1 MLARCFIV
9 GIVAVAYALSLAN
22 PRSVFTL
29 GIWCF
34 SGFAGL
40 FPLICASIYWRRV
53 TSAGAYASILV
64 TGLVWVLLFRQSGYG
79 VNGGFLFLGMMPVAT
94 MFVCSLVA
102 LVGVSLL
109 TAAPSA
115 ATMNRYFPSRRASAA
130 SLPALTAP
138 GD

>member
-1 MLARCFIV
+1 MDV
-9 GIVAVAYALSLAN
+9 EH
-22 PRSVFTL
+22 
-29 GIWCF
+29 
-34 SGFAGL
+34 GL
-40 FPLICASIYWRRV
+40 
-53 TSAGAYASILV
+53 
-64 TGLVWVLLFRQSGYG
+64 TGLAVRVEDRPVPTLVIAMLFRQGGYG